1 MIDCTGLSA
10 DNDRLLAH
18 QEIEVRGAV
27 SNTIGSP
34 HNKTAQLKSKI
45 NNLED
50 RFNKLEG
57 IKGVSRKDK
66 RNVSNQ
72 ITT

>member
-1 MIDCTGLSA
+1 MTDCTGLSA

-18 QEIEVRGAV
+18 QEIETRSAV

-34 HNKTAQLKSKI
+34 HNKTSQLKSKAKG
-45 NNLED
+45 LQERLD
-50 RFNKLEG
+50 KLEN

-72 ITT
+72 I